1 MKRNPSAQGP
11 GRRFGRWVEI
21 LAAIVLSLATV
32 ATAWC
37 GYQATRWSGEQARA
51 YSEASANRVRASQ
64 RANEAMLITNLHV
77 VLFTDY
83 MAARLGT
90 NPALADALSQRF
102 PQPLKA
108 AADAWL
114 ALDPLSNPDAPPTPF
129 AMPQYRLT
137 ERDEAQA
144 FDQLA
149 DDRFNE
155 ANQANDLSDE
165 YVRLTVIFATV
176 LLFGGISG
184 KFQWWAIDA
193 IMLVLGAVVFVAALV
208 TLIGVP
214 VR

>member
-1 MKRNPSAQGP
+1 MKRNSPTHGL

-64 RANEAMLITNLHV
+64 RANEAVLVTNLHV
-77 VLFTDY
+77 GLFADY
-83 MAARLGT
+83 MAARLGD
-90 NPALADALSQRF
+90 NPALAAALSQRF

-114 ALDPLSNPDAPPTPF
+114 ALDPLNNPDAPPTPF

-137 ERDEAQA
+137 ERDEAHA

-208 TLIGVP
+208 TLLSVP